1 MPDASWPDF
10 CAATIA
16 ELQAELPIAS
26 PAQQVR
32 LRRQIREWRAK
43 AKQKPARVVD
53 KPKPRRVAHPGQWRV
68 GCV

>member
-1 MPDASWPDF
+1 MRDASWATF

-16 ELQAELPIAS
+16 DLKAELPIAT
-26 PAQQVR
+26 PERRAR

-53 KPKPRRVAHPGQWRV
+53 KAKPRRVAHPGQWRV